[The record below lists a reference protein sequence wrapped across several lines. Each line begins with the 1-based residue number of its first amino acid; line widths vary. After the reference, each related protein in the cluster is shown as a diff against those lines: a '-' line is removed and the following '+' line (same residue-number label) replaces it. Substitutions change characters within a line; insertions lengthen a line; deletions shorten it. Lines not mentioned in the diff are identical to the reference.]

1 MIDTILLEV
10 QYKQRD
16 VMHFRTSYTM
26 KELASSDFLK
36 SLMKMPSK
44 NGSMAFLRAS
54 HISTRAI
61 IAFLE
66 RVDRRDSTSFKTSG
80 IMAGRCS

>member
-1 MIDTILLEV
+1 
-10 QYKQRD
+10 
-16 VMHFRTSYTM
+16 
-26 KELASSDFLK
+26 
-36 SLMKMPSK
+36 MKMPSK